1 MQYRLLCALVM
12 LFVTHAPSC
21 SRGNTP
27 LTWVIEDDRPDM
39 NGRHKDTQHGDVIAF
54 LRSVGAPE

>member
-12 LFVTHAPSC
+12 LFATHAPSC

-27 LTWVIEDDRPDM
+27 LKRAIDCNEP
-39 NGRHKDTQHGDVIAF
+39 DVIAF

>member
-1 MQYRLLCALVM
+1 MVYHHHFTV
-12 LFVTHAPSC
+12 VEEEEEYV
-21 SRGNTP
+21 NK
-27 LTWVIEDDRPDM
+27 TWVIEDDRPDM